1 MERTN
6 KETEMVPSNVY
17 ANDFGIVDFM
27 DEPNFDQFIDLYREE
42 NAINP
47 IVNFSN
53 QGYDCDQHNN
63 IVGGCLVDDQL
74 FSPLIPQIDL
84 FDLDHVANVS
94 MNFGLQNEYPN
105 EAEEEE
111 EESIDE
117 EGSSA
122 TTTTN
127 TRGKKKNNKVD
138 RSRTLISERKR
149 RSRMKEKLYAL
160 RALVPNI
167 TKMDKASIV
176 GDAVLYVQDLQMK
189 AKKLKTEIA
198 GLESSLTGGGDKRKG
213 RTNQDT
219 TKKSNVTNFSPI
231 IKKILK
237 MDVYQVEE
245 RGFYVR
251 ILCRN
256 EKGVAVLLYR
266 ALDSMTNFNVQT
278 SNLAASE
285 ENYVFTFTLHVS
297 ILFHKAFTYFGHN
310 SLFNIYCVLTKL
322 VSLNRERNVRRWI

>member
-6 KETEMVPSNVY
+6 KETEMVQSNVY

-27 DEPNFDQFIDLYREE
+27 DEPNFDQFINLYREE

-53 QGYDCDQHNN
+53 QGYGCDQHNN
-63 IVGGCLVDDQL
+63 INVGGCLVDDQL
-74 FSPLIPQIDL
+74 FSPIPQIDL

-111 EESIDE
+111 EEEESIDE

-127 TRGKKKNNKVD
+127 TSGKKKNNKVD

-219 TKKSNVTNFSPI
+219 KKLNVTNFSPI

-237 MDVYQVEE
+237 VLNKD
-245 RGFYVR
+245 
-251 ILCRN
+251 
-256 EKGVAVLLYR
+256 LLY
-266 ALDSMTNFNVQT
+266 
-278 SNLAASE
+278 
-285 ENYVFTFTLHVS
+285 YV
-297 ILFHKAFTYFGHN
+297 
-310 SLFNIYCVLTKL
+310 
-322 VSLNRERNVRRWI
+322 LN